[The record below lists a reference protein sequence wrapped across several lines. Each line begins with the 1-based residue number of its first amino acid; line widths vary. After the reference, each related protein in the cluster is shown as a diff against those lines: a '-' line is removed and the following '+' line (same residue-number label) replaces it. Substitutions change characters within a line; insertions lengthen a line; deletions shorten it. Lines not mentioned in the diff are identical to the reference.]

1 MADIDDAKDLVLWAR
16 KQGIVLGRLRVG
28 AVELEITAMVP
39 ASAPLPS
46 EAEAKSGL
54 YAQFGGELLDA
65 VEQETK
71 AEDTYDEED

>member
-16 KQGIVLGRLRVG
+16 KQGVVLARLRVG
-28 AVELEITAMVP
+28 AVELEITAMIP

-46 EAEAKSGL
+46 EAEAKQGL
-54 YAQFGGELLDA
+54 YQQFGGELLAA

-71 AEDTYDEED
+71 AEDVYDEED